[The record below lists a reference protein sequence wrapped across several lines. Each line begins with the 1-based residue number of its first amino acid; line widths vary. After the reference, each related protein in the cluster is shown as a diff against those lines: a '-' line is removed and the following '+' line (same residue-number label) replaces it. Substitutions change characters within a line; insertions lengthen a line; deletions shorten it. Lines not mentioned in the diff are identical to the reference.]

1 MTRFLI
7 SIAALVMLTSAA
19 ANAADFTV
27 SKVKGGY
34 YVVLIEGDI
43 VVGDDVKFDK
53 LTRKIP
59 SGNAMIGLISD
70 GGSLGAGLNIGITI
84 RSKRFVTL
92 VSENTK
98 CLSVCAFAWL
108 AGVERFVTKDSYVGF
123 HGAFKFE
130 NDKAEVS
137 GAGNAVVGAYLA
149 RLGFSYDAIYMLT
162 KTKPDD
168 MLWMTGELAQKL
180 GIKATILKSNS

>member
-19 ANAADFTV
+19 ANAADITV
-27 SKVKGGY
+27 SKVKSGGY
-34 YVVLIEGDI
+34 AVLIDGDI
-43 VVGDDVKFDK
+43 EVGDDEKFNR

-59 SGNAMIGLISD
+59 PGGAMVGLISE
-70 GGSLGAGLNIGITI
+70 GGSLAAGLNIGLTI
-84 RSKRFVTL
+84 RDKRFSTL
-92 VSENTK
+92 ILENTH

-108 AGVERFVTKDSYVGF
+108 AGVERFVTATSYVGF
-123 HGAFKFE
+123 HGAFKLE
-130 NDKAEVS
+130 NDKAETS
-137 GAGNAVVGAYLA
+137 AGGNAVVGAYLA
-149 RLGFSYDAIYMLT
+149 RLGFSYDAIYTLT

-180 GIKATILKSNS
+180 GIKATLLKG